1 MVSCKSLKRKSDTAL
16 NKFNKIENIIE
27 NTDSKTKRLSLQK
40 KADKVYFNYLKF
52 NVKAYRCEN
61 KIKGPMIKT
70 YTDLV

>member
-1 MVSCKSLKRKSDTAL
+1 M
-16 NKFNKIENIIE
+16 IE